1 MGRQLA
7 TLARFLLALLGI
19 LLVVGAFGAVLYLGM
34 SANPP
39 PLRIAVVNR
48 DISIGER
55 ISTNDYR
62 IVDQILDPRL
72 AQLYVQEVDVAQ
84 FDGAVVVDLMRR
96 GDPLNKVKLAAR
108 GPNDAAFRRYA
119 IALGNPDD
127 VLMTLPVNPDIIPD
141 KLVPGDYI
149 NILFTGGPD
158 TGVNQLPDNLV
169 GPIESSITAITDSA
183 AISPTVVPMP
193 TAIVVLPMADILLA
207 QVPILDVNREQ
218 LQNARYAGDA
228 ANSEQPFIEG
238 RITSIVVRVPR
249 RYQTLL
255 MFGVTTSKLR
265 YAIASPL
272 FDAKKIQ
279 PEMGMDWRK
288 YMDAYRW
295 KEAQVLA
302 RGETLTQTL
311 FPSIAAT
318 PTLTNSLSQ

>member
-1 MGRQLA
+1 
-7 TLARFLLALLGI
+7 
-19 LLVVGAFGAVLYLGM
+19 
-34 SANPP
+34 
-39 PLRIAVVNR
+39 
-48 DISIGER
+48 
-55 ISTNDYR
+55 
-62 IVDQILDPRL
+62 
-72 AQLYVQEVDVAQ
+72 
-84 FDGAVVVDLMRR
+84 
-96 GDPLNKVKLAAR
+96 
-108 GPNDAAFRRYA
+108 
-119 IALGNPDD
+119 
-127 VLMTLPVNPDIIPD
+127 
-141 KLVPGDYI
+141 
-149 NILFTGGPD
+149 
-158 TGVNQLPDNLV
+158 
-169 GPIESSITAITDSA
+169 
-183 AISPTVVPMP
+183 
-193 TAIVVLPMADILLA
+193 MADILLA
-207 QVPILDVNREQ
+207 QVSILDVNREQ

-249 RYQTLL
+249 QYQTLL